1 MADPLSNGLY
11 EKVICYVIFLCFI
24 TKSRLDVQFV
34 KKIPL
39 EMIIGQQMK
48 EEGYDQN

>member
-1 MADPLSNGLY
+1 MANLLSNGLR
-11 EKVICYVIFLCFI
+11 EKVMIYSICYV

-39 EMIIGQQMK
+39 ERK
-48 EEGYDQN
+48 WSTDERRRV